1 MRFLAG
7 LLAYL
12 VGISAVISLGIV
24 GLMALQSP
32 IEPTPSAPIVAATQK
47 GRPQVTVDDKKAQP
61 DQKHK
66 VVQVTGK
73 KARPNPKHNIV
84 QDTHKPTHEAP
95 TIGAGRN
102 AYSHGIQQYP
112 FLFFQQRN
120 PGGSLPFRGEGD
132 SSFQNVQLQ
141 GQDA

>member
-47 GRPQVTVDDKKAQP
+47 ERLVKPAKQVTVDDKKAQP

-66 VVQVTGK
+66 VVQVT
-73 KARPNPKHNIV
+73 
-84 QDTHKPTHEAP
+84 AP
-95 TIGAGRN
+95 IRSTI
-102 AYSHGIQQYP
+102 
-112 FLFFQQRN
+112 
-120 PGGSLPFRGEGD
+120 
-132 SSFQNVQLQ
+132 
-141 GQDA
+141 